1 MIYKVGENLFVG
13 NQDDFY
19 DQLHCEL
26 FTDKDAVILAG
37 KVFHKQFA
45 RVQGCDEDGYV
56 GNMDKNEP
64 EYLAAYRNVGG
75 KEGTPPFA
83 LPEMLVLNL
92 LDIDNP
98 EYVSQACVE
107 QAVLFAEDKIIDEKN
122 VVIFD
127 TKAVS
132 MAPAIAMLAMAKV
145 ESRYVTLEEDYV
157 HFADSFSEVYPSFE
171 PKSGINAVAKKVYKK
186 ICEGKI

>member
-64 EYLAAYRNVGG
+64 EYLAAYRD
-75 KEGTPPFA
+75 KPCD
-83 LPEMLVLNL
+83 MLVLNL
-92 LDIDNP
+92 LDIDAA
-98 EYVSQACVE
+98 EYVSQECVE
-107 QAVLFAEDKIIDEKN
+107 KAVLFAVEKIFAGKN
-122 VVIFD
+122 VAIFD
-127 TKAVS
+127 TKAES
-132 MAPAIAMLAMAKV
+132 MAPSIAFLTMTYLADANYGLASKDIGGLA
-145 ESRYVTLEEDYV
+145 ESFKILYPAFSPKTGI
-157 HFADSFSEVYPSFE
+157 SEV
-171 PKSGINAVAKKVYKK
+171 SGRVYQK
-186 ICEGKI
+186 IKEGKI

>member
-26 FTDKDAVILAG
+26 FTDGDAVILAG

-64 EYLAAYRNVGG
+64 EYLAAYRD
-75 KEGTPPFA
+75 KPCD
-83 LPEMLVLNL
+83 MLILNL
-92 LDIDNP
+92 LDIDNA
-98 EYVSQACVE
+98 EYVSKKCVE
-107 QAVLFAEDKIIDEKN
+107 AAISYAEVRIHEGKS
-122 VVIFD
+122 VAIFD
-127 TKAVS
+127 TKAES
-132 MAPAIAMLAMAKV
+132 MAPAIAMVVLD
-145 ESRYVTLEEDYV
+145 ELNDLPDYDYETIKKK
-157 HFADSFSEVYPSFE
+157 FTEIYPAFN
-171 PKSGINAVAKKVYKK
+171 PKQGIEAVLK
-186 ICEGKI
+186 EMW

>member
-1 MIYKVGENLFVG
+1 MIYKVGENIFVG

-26 FTDKDAVILAG
+26 FTDNDAVILAG

-64 EYLAAYRNVGG
+64 EYLAAYRD
-75 KEGTPPFA
+75 KPCD
-83 LPEMLVLNL
+83 MLVLNL
-92 LDIDNP
+92 LDIDNA
-98 EYVSQACVE
+98 EFVSYYCIQKAI
-107 QAVLFAEDKIIDEKN
+107 QFAIEKMDAGKS

-127 TKAVS
+127 TKAES
-132 MAPAIAMLAMAKV
+132 MAPAIALLVQYLRGEFYEWDYEHSKACFML
-145 ESRYVTLEEDYV
+145 T
-157 HFADSFSEVYPSFE
+157 YPAFN
-171 PKSGINAVAKKVYKK
+171 PKNGIETKIKETFKK
-186 ICEGKI
+186 

>member
-64 EYLAAYRNVGG
+64 EYLAAYRD
-75 KEGTPPFA
+75 KPCD
-83 LPEMLVLNL
+83 MLILNL
-92 LDIDNP
+92 LDIDAA
-98 EYVSQACVE
+98 EYVSKKCVID
-107 QAVLFAEDKIIDEKN
+107 AISYGDVKIREGKN

-127 TKAVS
+127 TKAES
-132 MAPAIAMLAMAKV
+132 MAPAIAMLI
-145 ESRYVTLEEDYV
+145 LEEMDIDNFHDLDYEKSKEI
-157 HFADSFSEVYPSFE
+157 FMQTYPAFN
-171 PKSGINAVAKKVYKK
+171 PKQGVEAVLK
-186 ICEGKI
+186 EMW

>member
-26 FTDKDAVILAG
+26 CTDKDAVILAG

-64 EYLAAYRNVGG
+64 EYLTAYRD
-75 KEGTPPFA
+75 KPCD
-83 LPEMLVLNL
+83 MLVLNL
-92 LDIDNP
+92 LDIDDP
-98 EYVSQACVE
+98 KYVSKECIDFATSFAVE
-107 QAVLFAEDKIIDEKN
+107 KLVAGKN
-122 VVIFD
+122 LVIFD
-127 TKAVS
+127 TKAES
-132 MAPAIAMLAMAKV
+132 MAPALAMLIQYLRGEFYSWTYLEACEAFKKTYENFNPKEGIAK
-145 ESRYVTLEEDYV
+145 RIFDIIGY
-157 HFADSFSEVYPSFE
+157 
-171 PKSGINAVAKKVYKK
+171 
-186 ICEGKI
+186 

>member
-45 RVQGCDEDGYV
+45 RVQGCDEDGYA

-64 EYLAAYRNVGG
+64 EYLAAYRD
-75 KEGTPPFA
+75 KPCD
-83 LPEMLVLNL
+83 MLVLNL
-92 LDIDNP
+92 LDIENP
-98 EYVSQACVE
+98 EYVSQECVE
-107 QAVLFAEDKIIDEKN
+107 RAVLFATEKIKVGKN
-122 VVIFD
+122 VAIFD
-127 TKAVS
+127 TKAES
-132 MAPAIAMLAMAKV
+132 MAPMIALLVLASDRAFDNGYLSKHLCDV
-145 ESRYVTLEEDYV
+145 EDRFRSI
-157 HFADSFSEVYPSFE
+157 YPQYC
-171 PKSGINAVAKKVYKK
+171 PKLGTYEAAKKIHAK
-186 ICEGKI
+186 IIEGKM

>member
-26 FTDKDAVILAG
+26 FTDNDAVILAG

-56 GNMDKNEP
+56 GNMGKNEP
-64 EYLAAYRNVGG
+64 EYLTAYRD
-75 KEGTPPFA
+75 KPCD
-83 LPEMLVLNL
+83 MLVLNL

-98 EYVSQACVE
+98 EFVSYYCIQKAI
-107 QAVLFAEDKIIDEKN
+107 QFAIEKMDAGKS

-127 TKAVS
+127 TKAES
-132 MAPAIAMLAMAKV
+132 MAPAIAMLAMK
-145 ESRYVTLEEDYV
+145 YTLEFHNDDYETSKAK
-157 HFADSFSEVYPSFE
+157 FTEIYPAFN
-171 PKSGINAVAKKVYKK
+171 PKQGIEAVLK
-186 ICEGKI
+186 ELW

>member
-26 FTDKDAVILAG
+26 FTENDAVILAG

-64 EYLAAYRNVGG
+64 EYLAAYRD
-75 KEGTPPFA
+75 KPCD
-83 LPEMLVLNL
+83 MLVLNL

-98 EYVSQACVE
+98 EFVSYYCIQKAI
-107 QAVLFAEDKIIDEKN
+107 QFAIEKMDAGKS

-127 TKAVS
+127 TKAES
-132 MAPAIAMLAMAKV
+132 MAPAIAMAILDELDIDNFHDLDYEKSKAIFMA
-145 ESRYVTLEEDYV
+145 
-157 HFADSFSEVYPSFE
+157 AYPAFN
-171 PKSGINAVAKKVYKK
+171 PKQGIEAVLK
-186 ICEGKI
+186 EMW

>member
-37 KVFHKQFA
+37 KTFHKQFA

-64 EYLAAYRNVGG
+64 EYLAAYRD
-75 KEGTPPFA
+75 KPCD
-83 LPEMLVLNL
+83 MLVLNL
-92 LDIDNP
+92 LDIDNA
-98 EYVSQACVE
+98 EYVSQECVE
-107 QAVLFAEDKIIDEKN
+107 KAVLFAAEKIGKGKN
-122 VVIFD
+122 VAIFD
-127 TKAVS
+127 TKAES
-132 MAPAIAMLAMAKV
+132 MAPAIAMLVMAYFR
-145 ESRYVTLEEDYV
+145 ESNGDRPPSLMENFVRDFEQTYPQFNPKIGIKSMSIV
-157 HFADSFSEVYPSFE
+157 VYQR
-171 PKSGINAVAKKVYKK
+171 IR
-186 ICEGKI
+186 EGKL